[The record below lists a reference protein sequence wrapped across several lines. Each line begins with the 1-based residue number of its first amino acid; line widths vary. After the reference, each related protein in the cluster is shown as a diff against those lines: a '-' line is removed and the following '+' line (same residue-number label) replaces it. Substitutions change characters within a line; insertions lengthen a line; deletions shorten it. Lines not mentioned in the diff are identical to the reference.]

1 MFHSKITR
9 RLVSSFLLIVLISLS
24 LLGIILL
31 NYFRDYTMQQ
41 EKNALIL
48 NAKIVETTLEN
59 ELYTHSTT
67 TLDSTLRE
75 LHEKTDLR
83 ITVIDAD
90 GKVLGD
96 TSEPSSAL
104 DNHLDREEIQQA
116 MTSDYGIATRY
127 SNTLHE
133 NFMYAAI
140 PVYRNGQLIG
150 VIRTSSSLAS
160 MDQSYKTS
168 YHVILSA
175 LFFAL
180 LIALIISV
188 WLAHRQVRPIRC
200 LSLDAMEI
208 ASGNLNKRLR
218 WRSGDDE
225 FDTLVKTIN
234 RLTANLSRKIRESQD
249 EAHKMSLILNNTDN
263 AIMLID
269 ERGLIVSTNRGAEET
284 FHLQG
289 NELHRH
295 SIHVIGSAEL
305 SETAQVVCR
314 EHKAQTITLQFD
326 GQNGTK
332 HTFQVFL
339 APFRDGSDELVLA
352 VFHDISLLQEINQ
365 RQAEFVSNAAHELA
379 TPLTSI
385 SGFAETLLD
394 DDFKDPEASHHFIN
408 IIYQEA
414 QRMTR
419 LMKGLLELA
428 HLDSH
433 HGRTKVKRVPIDVNE
448 TLESTGRQLQE
459 KAKKKSQALQVEP
472 AEESLFVSAAP
483 ELFSQILYNLTEN
496 AIKYTP
502 EGGKILVKSQLDG
515 EHGENVKIT
524 VQDNGIGIA
533 PDDLPRIFDRF
544 YRVDKARAR
553 KSGGNGIGLS
563 LVKFLVELFGGKIHV
578 ESQLGHGTTFI
589 LTFPKTTIE

>member
-9 RLVSSFLLIVLISLS
+9 RLVSSFLLIVLVSLS

-41 EKNALIL
+41 ERNTLIL
-48 NAKIVETTLEN
+48 NAKIVETAFEDI
-59 ELYTHSTT
+59 LYTRNTA
-67 TLDSTLRE
+67 TLDTMLRE
-75 LHEKTDLR
+75 LHDKTNLR
-83 ITVIDAD
+83 ITIVDAD
-90 GKVLGD
+90 GTVLGD
-96 TSEPSSAL
+96 TSEPSETME
-104 DNHLDREEIQQA
+104 NHLAREEIQQA
-116 MTSDYGIATRY
+116 LREDYGIAVRE
-127 SNTLHE
+127 SATLHE
-133 NFMYAAI
+133 NFMYVAV

-150 VIRTSSSLAS
+150 IIRTSASLAS
-160 MDQSYKTS
+160 MEQSYYTGL
-168 YHVILSA
+168 HVILSA

-180 LIALIISV
+180 LAALIVAV
-188 WLAHRQVRPIRC
+188 WLAHRQVQPIRC

-208 ASGNLNKRLR
+208 AGGNLHKRLR

-234 RLTANLSRKIRESQD
+234 RLTANLSRKIQESQD
-249 EAHKMSLILNNTDN
+249 EAHKMSLILNHTDN

-269 ERGLIVSTNRGAEET
+269 EQGLIVSTNRQAEEI

-305 SETAQVVCR
+305 SETAQVVCH
-314 EHKAQTITLQFD
+314 ENKAQTITLQFD
-326 GQNGTK
+326 GKNGTV

-339 APFRDGSDELVLA
+339 GPFRDGPDELVLA

-414 QRMTR
+414 QRMNR

-428 HLDSH
+428 RLDSR
-433 HGRTKVKRVPIDVNE
+433 HGRTKVKRVPVSVNE
-448 TLESTGRQLQE
+448 TLERTGRLLQD
-459 KAKKKSQALQVEP
+459 KAAGKSQTLQVEP
-472 AEESLFVSAAP
+472 SDENLLVSAAP
-483 ELFSQILYNLTEN
+483 ELFNQIIYNLTEN
-496 AIKYTP
+496 AVKYTP
-502 EGGKILVKSQLDG
+502 EGGTILVRSEKDG
-515 EHGENVKIT
+515 DKVKIT
-524 VQDNGIGIA
+524 VKDNGIGIS
-533 PDDLPRIFDRF
+533 PSDLPRIFDRF

-563 LVKFLVELFGGKIHV
+563 LVKFLVELFGGKIEV
-578 ESQLGHGTTFI
+578 QSALGEGTVFT
-589 LTFPKTTIE
+589 LTFPCTAAE

>member
-9 RLVSSFLLIVLISLS
+9 RLVSSFLLIVLVSLS

-41 EKNALIL
+41 ERNTLIL
-48 NAKIVETTLEN
+48 NAKIVETAFEDI
-59 ELYTHSTT
+59 LYTRNTA
-67 TLDSTLRE
+67 TLDTTLRE
-75 LHEKTDLR
+75 LHDKTSLR
-83 ITVIDAD
+83 ITIVDAD
-90 GKVLGD
+90 GTVLGD
-96 TSEPSSAL
+96 TSEPSETMG
-104 DNHLDREEIQQA
+104 NHLGREEIQQA
-116 MTSDYGIATRY
+116 LSEDYGIAMRE
-127 SNTLHE
+127 SATLHE
-133 NFMYAAI
+133 NFMYVAV

-150 VIRTSSSLAS
+150 IIRTSASLAS
-160 MDQSYKTS
+160 MEQSYYTGL
-168 YHVILSA
+168 HVILSA

-180 LIALIISV
+180 LAALIVAV
-188 WLAHRQVRPIRC
+188 WLAHRQVQPIRC

-208 ASGNLNKRLR
+208 AGGNLHKRLR

-234 RLTANLSRKIRESQD
+234 RLTANLSRKIQESQD
-249 EAHKMSLILNNTDN
+249 EAHKMSLILNHTDN

-269 ERGLIVSTNRGAEET
+269 EQGLIVSTNRQAEEI

-305 SETAQVVCR
+305 SETAQVVCH
-314 EHKAQTITLQFD
+314 ENKAQTITLQFD
-326 GQNGTK
+326 GKNGTV

-339 APFRDGSDELVLA
+339 GPFRDGPDELVLA
-352 VFHDISLLQEINQ
+352 VFHDISLLQEINH

-414 QRMTR
+414 QRMNR

-428 HLDSH
+428 RLDSR
-433 HGRTKVKRVPIDVNE
+433 HGRTKVKRVPVSVNE
-448 TLESTGRQLQE
+448 TLERTGRLLQD
-459 KAKKKSQALQVEP
+459 KAAGKSQTLQVEP
-472 AEESLFVSAAP
+472 SDENLLVSAAP
-483 ELFSQILYNLTEN
+483 ELFNQIIYNLTEN
-496 AIKYTP
+496 AVKYTP
-502 EGGKILVKSQLDG
+502 EGGTILVRSEKDG
-515 EHGENVKIT
+515 DKVKIT
-524 VQDNGIGIA
+524 VKDNGIGIS
-533 PDDLPRIFDRF
+533 PSDLPRIFDRF

-563 LVKFLVELFGGKIHV
+563 LVKFLVELFGGKIEV
-578 ESQLGHGTTFI
+578 QSALGEGTVFT
-589 LTFPKTTIE
+589 LTFPCTAAE

>member
-9 RLVSSFLLIVLISLS
+9 RLVSSFLLIVLVSLS

-48 NAKIVETTLEN
+48 NAKIVETAFADI
-59 ELYTHSTT
+59 LYTRNTA
-67 TLDSTLRE
+67 TLNTTLRE
-75 LHEKTDLR
+75 LHDKTNLR
-83 ITVIDAD
+83 ITIVDAD
-90 GKVLGD
+90 GTVLGD
-96 TSEPSSAL
+96 TSELSETME
-104 DNHLDREEIQQA
+104 NHLAREEIQQA
-116 MTSDYGIATRY
+116 LREDYGIAVRE
-127 SNTLHE
+127 SATLHE
-133 NFMYAAI
+133 NFMYVAV

-150 VIRTSSSLAS
+150 IIRTSASLAS
-160 MDQSYKTS
+160 MEQSYYTGL
-168 YHVILSA
+168 HVILSA

-180 LIALIISV
+180 LAALIVAV
-188 WLAHRQVRPIRC
+188 WLAHRQVQPIRC

-208 ASGNLNKRLR
+208 AGGNLHKRLR

-234 RLTANLSRKIRESQD
+234 RLTANLSRKIQESQD
-249 EAHKMSLILNNTDN
+249 EAHKMSLILNHTDN

-269 ERGLIVSTNRGAEET
+269 EQGLIVSTNRQAEEI

-305 SETAQVVCR
+305 SETAQVVCH
-314 EHKAQTITLQFD
+314 ENKAQTITLQFD
-326 GQNGTK
+326 GKNGTV

-339 APFRDGSDELVLA
+339 GPFRDGPDELVLA

-414 QRMTR
+414 QRMNR

-428 HLDSH
+428 RLDSR
-433 HGRTKVKRVPIDVNE
+433 HGRTKVKRVPVSVNE
-448 TLESTGRQLQE
+448 TLERTGRLLQD
-459 KAKKKSQALQVEP
+459 KAAGKSQTLQVEP
-472 AEESLFVSAAP
+472 SDENLLVSAAP
-483 ELFSQILYNLTEN
+483 ELFNQIIYNLTEN
-496 AIKYTP
+496 AVKYTP
-502 EGGKILVKSQLDG
+502 EGGTILVRSEKDG
-515 EHGENVKIT
+515 DKVKIT
-524 VQDNGIGIA
+524 VKDNGIGIS
-533 PDDLPRIFDRF
+533 PSDLPRIFDRF

-563 LVKFLVELFGGKIHV
+563 LVKFLVELFGGQIEV
-578 ESQLGHGTTFI
+578 QSTLGKGTAFT
-589 LTFPKTTIE
+589 LTFPCTKIE

>member
-9 RLVSSFLLIVLISLS
+9 RLVSSFLLIVLVSLS

-41 EKNALIL
+41 ERNTLIL
-48 NAKIVETTLEN
+48 NAKIVETAFEDI
-59 ELYTHSTT
+59 LYTRNTA
-67 TLDSTLRE
+67 TLDTTLRE
-75 LHEKTDLR
+75 LHDKTSLR
-83 ITVIDAD
+83 ITIVDAD
-90 GKVLGD
+90 GTVLGD
-96 TSEPSSAL
+96 TSEPSETMG
-104 DNHLDREEIQQA
+104 NHLGREEIQQA
-116 MTSDYGIATRY
+116 LSEDYGIAVRE
-127 SNTLHE
+127 SATLHE
-133 NFMYAAI
+133 NFMYVAV

-150 VIRTSSSLAS
+150 IIRTSASLAS
-160 MDQSYKTS
+160 MEQSYYTGL
-168 YHVILSA
+168 HVILSA

-180 LIALIISV
+180 LAALIVAV
-188 WLAHRQVRPIRC
+188 WLAHRQVQPIRC

-208 ASGNLNKRLR
+208 AGGNLHKRLR

-234 RLTANLSRKIRESQD
+234 RLTANLSRKIQESQD
-249 EAHKMSLILNNTDN
+249 EAHKMSLILNHTDN

-269 ERGLIVSTNRGAEET
+269 EQGLIVSTNRQAEEI

-305 SETAQVVCR
+305 SETAQVVCH
-314 EHKAQTITLQFD
+314 ENKAQTITLQFD
-326 GQNGTK
+326 GKNGTV

-339 APFRDGSDELVLA
+339 GPFRDGPDELVLA

-414 QRMTR
+414 QRMNR

-428 HLDSH
+428 RLDSR
-433 HGRTKVKRVPIDVNE
+433 HGRTKVKRVPVSVNE
-448 TLESTGRQLQE
+448 TLERTGRLLQD
-459 KAKKKSQALQVEP
+459 KAAGKSQTLQVEP
-472 AEESLFVSAAP
+472 SDENLLVSAAP
-483 ELFSQILYNLTEN
+483 ELFNQIIYNLTEN
-496 AIKYTP
+496 AVKYTP
-502 EGGKILVKSQLDG
+502 KGGTILVRSEKDG
-515 EHGENVKIT
+515 DKVKIT
-524 VQDNGIGIA
+524 VKDNGIGIS
-533 PDDLPRIFDRF
+533 PSDLPRIFDRF

-563 LVKFLVELFGGKIHV
+563 LVKFLVELFGGKIEV
-578 ESQLGHGTTFI
+578 QSALGEGTVFT
-589 LTFPKTTIE
+589 LTFPCTAAE

>member
-9 RLVSSFLLIVLISLS
+9 RLVSSFLLIVLVSLS

-41 EKNALIL
+41 ERNTLIL
-48 NAKIVETTLEN
+48 NAKIVETAFEDI
-59 ELYTHSTT
+59 LYTRNTA
-67 TLDSTLRE
+67 TLDTTLRE
-75 LHEKTDLR
+75 LHDKTSLR
-83 ITVIDAD
+83 ITIVDAD
-90 GKVLGD
+90 GTVLGD
-96 TSEPSSAL
+96 TSEPSETME
-104 DNHLDREEIQQA
+104 NHLAREEIQQA
-116 MTSDYGIATRY
+116 LREDYGIAVRE
-127 SNTLHE
+127 SATLHE
-133 NFMYAAI
+133 NFMYVAV

-150 VIRTSSSLAS
+150 IIRTSASLAS
-160 MDQSYKTS
+160 MEQSYYTGL
-168 YHVILSA
+168 HVILSA

-180 LIALIISV
+180 LAALIVAV
-188 WLAHRQVRPIRC
+188 WLAHRQVQPIRC

-208 ASGNLNKRLR
+208 AGGNLHKRLR

-234 RLTANLSRKIRESQD
+234 RLTANLSRKIQESQD
-249 EAHKMSLILNNTDN
+249 EAHKMSLILNHTDN

-269 ERGLIVSTNRGAEET
+269 EQGLIVSTNRQAEEI

-305 SETAQVVCR
+305 SETAQVVCH
-314 EHKAQTITLQFD
+314 ENKAQTITLQFD
-326 GQNGTK
+326 GKNGTV

-339 APFRDGSDELVLA
+339 GPFRDGPDELVLA
-352 VFHDISLLQEINQ
+352 VFHDISLLQEINH

-414 QRMTR
+414 QRMNR

-428 HLDSH
+428 RLDSR
-433 HGRTKVKRVPIDVNE
+433 HGRTKVKRVPVSVNE
-448 TLESTGRQLQE
+448 TLERTGRLLQD
-459 KAKKKSQALQVEP
+459 KAAGKSQTLQVEP
-472 AEESLFVSAAP
+472 SDENLLVSAAP
-483 ELFSQILYNLTEN
+483 ELFNQIIYNLTEN
-496 AIKYTP
+496 AVKYTP
-502 EGGKILVKSQLDG
+502 EGGTILVRSEKDG
-515 EHGENVKIT
+515 DKVKIT
-524 VQDNGIGIA
+524 VKDNGIGIS
-533 PDDLPRIFDRF
+533 PSDLPRIFDRF

-563 LVKFLVELFGGKIHV
+563 LVKFLVELFGGKIEV
-578 ESQLGHGTTFI
+578 QSALGEGTVFT
-589 LTFPKTTIE
+589 LTFPCTAAE

>member
-1 MFHSKITR
+1 LFHSKITR
-9 RLVSSFLLIVLISLS
+9 RLVSSFLLIVLVSLS

-41 EKNALIL
+41 ERNTLIL
-48 NAKIVETTLEN
+48 NAKIVETAFEDI
-59 ELYTHSTT
+59 LYTRNTA
-67 TLDSTLRE
+67 TLDTMLRE
-75 LHEKTDLR
+75 LHDKTNLR
-83 ITVIDAD
+83 ITIVDAD
-90 GKVLGD
+90 GTVLGD
-96 TSEPSSAL
+96 TSEPSETME
-104 DNHLDREEIQQA
+104 NHLAREEIQQA
-116 MTSDYGIATRY
+116 LREDYGIAVRE
-127 SNTLHE
+127 SATLHE
-133 NFMYAAI
+133 NFMYVAV

-150 VIRTSSSLAS
+150 IIRTSASLAS
-160 MDQSYKTS
+160 MEQSYYTGL
-168 YHVILSA
+168 HVILSA

-180 LIALIISV
+180 LAALIVAV
-188 WLAHRQVRPIRC
+188 WLAHRQVQPIRC

-208 ASGNLNKRLR
+208 AGGNLHKRLR

-234 RLTANLSRKIRESQD
+234 RLTANLSRKIQESQD
-249 EAHKMSLILNNTDN
+249 EAHKMSLILNHTDN

-269 ERGLIVSTNRGAEET
+269 EQGLIVSTNRQAEEI

-305 SETAQVVCR
+305 SETAQVVCH
-314 EHKAQTITLQFD
+314 ENKAQTITLQFD
-326 GQNGTK
+326 GKNGTV

-339 APFRDGSDELVLA
+339 GPFRDGPDELVLA

-414 QRMTR
+414 QRMNR

-428 HLDSH
+428 RLDSR
-433 HGRTKVKRVPIDVNE
+433 HGRTKVKRVPVSVNE
-448 TLESTGRQLQE
+448 TLERTGRLLQD
-459 KAKKKSQALQVEP
+459 KAAGKSQTLQVEP
-472 AEESLFVSAAP
+472 SDENLLVSAAP
-483 ELFSQILYNLTEN
+483 ELFNQIIYNLTEN
-496 AIKYTP
+496 AVKYTP
-502 EGGKILVKSQLDG
+502 EGGTILVRSEKDG
-515 EHGENVKIT
+515 DKVKIT
-524 VQDNGIGIA
+524 VKDNGIGIS
-533 PDDLPRIFDRF
+533 PSDLPRIFDRF

-563 LVKFLVELFGGKIHV
+563 LVKFLVELFGGKIEV
-578 ESQLGHGTTFI
+578 QSALGEGTVFT
-589 LTFPKTTIE
+589 LTFPCTAAE

>member
-9 RLVSSFLLIVLISLS
+9 RLVSSFLLIVLVSLS

-48 NAKIVETTLEN
+48 NAKIVETAFADI
-59 ELYTHSTT
+59 LYTRNTA
-67 TLDSTLRE
+67 TLNTTLRE
-75 LHEKTDLR
+75 LHDKTNLR
-83 ITVIDAD
+83 ITIVDAD
-90 GKVLGD
+90 GTVLGD
-96 TSEPSSAL
+96 TSEPSETME
-104 DNHLDREEIQQA
+104 NHLGREEIHQA
-116 MTSDYGIATRY
+116 LSEDYGIAVRE
-127 SNTLHE
+127 SATLHE
-133 NFMYAAI
+133 NFMYVAV

-150 VIRTSSSLAS
+150 IIRTSASLAS
-160 MDQSYKTS
+160 MEQSYYTGL
-168 YHVILSA
+168 HVILSA

-180 LIALIISV
+180 LAALIVAI
-188 WLAHRQVRPIRC
+188 WLAHRQVQPIRC

-208 ASGNLNKRLR
+208 AGGNLRKRLR

-234 RLTANLSRKIRESQD
+234 RLTANLSRKIQESQD
-249 EAHKMSLILNNTDN
+249 EAHKMSLILNHTDN

-269 ERGLIVSTNRGAEET
+269 EQGLIVSTNRQAEEI

-289 NELHRH
+289 NDLHRH

-305 SETAQVVCR
+305 SETAQVVCH
-314 EHKAQTITLQFD
+314 ENQAQTITLQFD
-326 GQNGTK
+326 GKNGTV

-339 APFRDGSDELVLA
+339 GPFRDGPDELVLA

-414 QRMTR
+414 QRMNR

-428 HLDSH
+428 RLDSR
-433 HGRTKVKRVPIDVNE
+433 HGRTKVKRVPVSVNE
-448 TLESTGRQLQE
+448 TLERTGRLLQD
-459 KAKKKSQALQVEP
+459 KAAGKSQTLQVEP
-472 AEESLFVSAAP
+472 SDENLLVSAAP
-483 ELFSQILYNLTEN
+483 ELFNQIIYNLTEN
-496 AIKYTP
+496 AVKYTP
-502 EGGKILVKSQLDG
+502 EGGTILVRSEKDG
-515 EHGENVKIT
+515 DKVKIT
-524 VQDNGIGIA
+524 VKDNGIGIS
-533 PDDLPRIFDRF
+533 PSDLPRIFDRF

-563 LVKFLVELFGGKIHV
+563 LVKFLVELFGGKIEV
-578 ESQLGHGTTFI
+578 QSALGEGTVFT
-589 LTFPKTTIE
+589 LTFPCTAAE

>member
-9 RLVSSFLLIVLISLS
+9 RLVSSFLLIVLVSLS

-41 EKNALIL
+41 ERNTLIL
-48 NAKIVETTLEN
+48 NAKIVETAFEDI
-59 ELYTHSTT
+59 LYTRNTA
-67 TLDSTLRE
+67 TLDTTLRE
-75 LHEKTDLR
+75 LHDKTSLR
-83 ITVIDAD
+83 ITIVDAD
-90 GKVLGD
+90 GTVLGD
-96 TSEPSSAL
+96 TSEPSETMG
-104 DNHLDREEIQQA
+104 NHLGREEIQQA
-116 MTSDYGIATRY
+116 LSEDYGIAVRE
-127 SNTLHE
+127 SATLHE
-133 NFMYAAI
+133 NFMYVAV

-150 VIRTSSSLAS
+150 IIRTSASLAS
-160 MDQSYKTS
+160 MEQSYYTGL
-168 YHVILSA
+168 HVILSA

-180 LIALIISV
+180 LAALIVAI
-188 WLAHRQVRPIRC
+188 WLAHRQVQPIRC

-208 ASGNLNKRLR
+208 AGGNLRKRLR

-234 RLTANLSRKIRESQD
+234 RLTANLSRKIQESQD

-269 ERGLIVSTNRGAEET
+269 EQGLIVSTNRQAEES

-305 SETAQVVCR
+305 SEAAQVVCR
-314 EHKAQTITLQFD
+314 EGKAQTITLQLD
-326 GQNGTK
+326 GENGAV

-339 APFRDGSDELVLA
+339 APFRDGADELVLA

-414 QRMTR
+414 QRMNR

-428 HLDSH
+428 RLDSR
-433 HGRTKVKRVPIDVNE
+433 HGRTKVKRVPVSVNE
-448 TLESTGRQLQE
+448 TLERTGRLLQD
-459 KAKKKSQALQVEP
+459 KAAGKSQTLQVEP
-472 AEESLFVSAAP
+472 SDENLLVSAAP
-483 ELFSQILYNLTEN
+483 ELFNQIIYNLTEN
-496 AIKYTP
+496 AVKYTP
-502 EGGKILVKSQLDG
+502 EGGTILVRSEKDG
-515 EHGENVKIT
+515 DKVKIT
-524 VQDNGIGIA
+524 VKDNGIGIS
-533 PDDLPRIFDRF
+533 PSDLPRIFDRF

-563 LVKFLVELFGGKIHV
+563 LVKFLVELFGGQIEV
-578 ESQLGHGTTFI
+578 QSTLGKGTAFT
-589 LTFPKTTIE
+589 LTFPCTKIE

>member
-9 RLVSSFLLIVLISLS
+9 RLVSSFLLIVLVSLS

-48 NAKIVETTLEN
+48 NAKIVETAFEDI
-59 ELYTHSTT
+59 LYTRNTA
-67 TLDSTLRE
+67 TLDTTLRE
-75 LHEKTDLR
+75 LHDKTNLR
-83 ITVIDAD
+83 ITIVDAD
-90 GKVLGD
+90 GTVLGD
-96 TSEPSSAL
+96 TSEPSETME
-104 DNHLDREEIQQA
+104 NHLAREEIQQA
-116 MTSDYGIATRY
+116 LREDYGIAVRE
-127 SNTLHE
+127 SATLHE
-133 NFMYAAI
+133 NFMYVAV

-150 VIRTSSSLAS
+150 IIRTSASLAS
-160 MDQSYKTS
+160 MEQSYYTGL
-168 YHVILSA
+168 HVILSA

-180 LIALIISV
+180 LAALIVAV
-188 WLAHRQVRPIRC
+188 WLAHRQVQPIRC

-208 ASGNLNKRLR
+208 AGGNLHKRLR

-234 RLTANLSRKIRESQD
+234 RLTANLSRKIQESQD
-249 EAHKMSLILNNTDN
+249 EAHKMSLILNHTDN

-269 ERGLIVSTNRGAEET
+269 EQGLIVSTNRQAEEI

-305 SETAQVVCR
+305 SETAQVVCH
-314 EHKAQTITLQFD
+314 ENKAQTITLQFD
-326 GQNGTK
+326 GKNGTV

-339 APFRDGSDELVLA
+339 GPFRDGPDELVLA

-414 QRMTR
+414 QRMNR

-428 HLDSH
+428 RLDSR

-448 TLESTGRQLQE
+448 TIETMGRQLTA
-459 KAKKKSQALQVEP
+459 KAKAKSQELQIEP
-472 AEESLFVSAAP
+472 AEERLFVSAAP
-483 ELFSQILYNLTEN
+483 ELFSQIIYNLTEN

-502 EGGKILVKSQLDG
+502 EGGKILVCSQKD
-515 EHGENVKIT
+515 EDNVNIIVK
-524 VQDNGIGIA
+524 DNGIGIS

-563 LVKFLVELFGGKIHV
+563 LVKFLVELFGGQIEV
-578 ESQLGHGTTFI
+578 QSTLGEGTAFT
-589 LTFPKTTIE
+589 LTFPCTAAE

>member
-9 RLVSSFLLIVLISLS
+9 RLVSSFLLIVLVSLS

-48 NAKIVETTLEN
+48 NAKIVETAFEDI
-59 ELYTHSTT
+59 LYTRNTA
-67 TLDSTLRE
+67 TLDTTLRE
-75 LHEKTDLR
+75 LHDKTNLR
-83 ITVIDAD
+83 ITIVDAD
-90 GKVLGD
+90 GTVLGD
-96 TSEPSSAL
+96 TSEPSETME
-104 DNHLDREEIQQA
+104 NHLAREEIQQA
-116 MTSDYGIATRY
+116 LREDYGIAVRE
-127 SNTLHE
+127 SATLHE
-133 NFMYAAI
+133 NFMYVAV

-150 VIRTSSSLAS
+150 IIRTSASLAS
-160 MDQSYKTS
+160 MEQSYYTGL
-168 YHVILSA
+168 HVILSA

-180 LIALIISV
+180 LAALIVAV
-188 WLAHRQVRPIRC
+188 WLAHRQVQPIRC

-208 ASGNLNKRLR
+208 AGGNLHKRLR

-234 RLTANLSRKIRESQD
+234 RLTANLSRKIQESQD
-249 EAHKMSLILNNTDN
+249 EAHKMSLILNHTDN

-269 ERGLIVSTNRGAEET
+269 EQGLIVSTNRQAEEI

-305 SETAQVVCR
+305 SETAQVVCH
-314 EHKAQTITLQFD
+314 ENQAQTITLQFD
-326 GQNGTK
+326 GKNGTV

-339 APFRDGSDELVLA
+339 GPFRDGPDELVLA

-414 QRMTR
+414 QRMNR

-428 HLDSH
+428 RLDSR
-433 HGRTKVKRVPIDVNE
+433 HGRTKVKRVPVSVNE
-448 TLESTGRQLQE
+448 TLERTGRLLQD
-459 KAKKKSQALQVEP
+459 KAAGKLQTLQVEP
-472 AEESLFVSAAP
+472 SDENLLVSAAP
-483 ELFSQILYNLTEN
+483 ELFNQIIYNLTEN
-496 AIKYTP
+496 AVKYTP
-502 EGGKILVKSQLDG
+502 EGGTILVRSEKDG
-515 EHGENVKIT
+515 DKVKIT
-524 VQDNGIGIA
+524 VKDNGIGIS
-533 PDDLPRIFDRF
+533 PSDLPRIFDRF

-563 LVKFLVELFGGKIHV
+563 LVKFLVELFGGKIEV
-578 ESQLGHGTTFI
+578 QSALGEGTVFT
-589 LTFPKTTIE
+589 LTFPCTAAE